1 MGAGDL
7 CIILTGQLIKTSIKF
22 DQNLTFL
29 PPPPCVTSLMSVSYN
44 RFYKWTFINDIT
56 QREEKGLVFC
66 YSSVHMALSI
76 GVLEGVQETAQ
87 ICVTSFMNDS

>member
-1 MGAGDL
+1 
-7 CIILTGQLIKTSIKF
+7 
-22 DQNLTFL
+22 
-29 PPPPCVTSLMSVSYN
+29 MSVSYN

-87 ICVTSFMNDS
+87 ICVTSFMNDPLVHKFQLSATARMPFKTLLQTALCCSGFGATHE